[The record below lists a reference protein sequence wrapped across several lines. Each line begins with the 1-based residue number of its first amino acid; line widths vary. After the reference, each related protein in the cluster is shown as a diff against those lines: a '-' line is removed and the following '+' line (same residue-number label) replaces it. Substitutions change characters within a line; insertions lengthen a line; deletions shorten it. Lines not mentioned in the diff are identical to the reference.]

1 MIRRNA
7 GASLPDAI
15 RKVNGAM
22 AHRGPDADGFWI
34 EGDVA
39 FGHRRLS
46 IIDLSSAA
54 NQPFADASGRYQMVF
69 NGEIYNFQELK
80 SRITGYPFKTT
91 SDTEVVIAGY
101 AKWGPAFL
109 SELKGMFAIAI
120 WDREKRSL
128 FMARDRFGVKPM
140 YYYQDEQGLL
150 FASEVRALLA
160 SGLVPGKIN
169 ETALADYLRYQSCVA
184 PYTLIKDVFQL
195 PAGTYA
201 IYENG
206 QLRQTTWWDIS
217 KTPRDVDASALPVV
231 HKRIKELLFASVER
245 RLISDVPLGAFLSG
259 GIDSSVIV
267 AIMSQVSNTGTN
279 AFTIGFEEEAYN
291 ELPYAELVAK
301 KFGVRHDRILLKPSD
316 FLDRLPA
323 ALDAVDSP
331 SGDGLNTYV
340 VSDAIRKSGITV
352 ALSGI
357 GGDELFAGYPLFRQ
371 FYGLK
376 QRAGLFDHS
385 AGLRRVAAAL
395 LPASNQRSKRFK
407 GILASPSS
415 DISAIY
421 PILREIQDPATISR
435 LMNGHAAPG
444 AHLASGT
451 HAAASGPGMLATPAD
466 GRTLER
472 QLRALQ
478 PDIGRFDPFSQVSIA
493 EYLGYTQSVLLKDA
507 DQMGMAV
514 SLEIREPFFDHD
526 LVEYVLNVPDKYKF
540 PTYPKK
546 LLVES
551 LGDLLPETIVHRK
564 KQGFVLPYD
573 LWMRNELREFCQ
585 ERISNL
591 AARGLFGERQLLHYW
606 DQFIENKANI
616 RWADIWIFVV
626 LEHWLEK
633 NGVG

>member
-80 SRITGYPFKTT
+80 SRISGYPFKTT

-444 AHLASGT
+444 
-451 HAAASGPGMLATPAD
+451 MLATPAD

>member
-80 SRITGYPFKTT
+80 SRISGYPFKTT

-217 KTPRDVDASALPVV
+217 KTARDADTSALPVV

-376 QRAGLFDHS
+376 QRAGLFDNS

-435 LMNGHAAPG
+435 LMNGHAASNGGLP
-444 AHLASGT
+444 ASGML
-451 HAAASGPGMLATPAD
+451 AAPGMLATPAD